1 MEDVGLGG
9 NRASGQENR
18 RHAGYKEIRKQGDIM
33 NCIRTRVEII
43 QQLEHLAT
51 LASSSLTISDVA
63 QELID
68 ELGQLECDIENRA
81 GVENGTI
88 KEYA

>member
-1 MEDVGLGG
+1 
-9 NRASGQENR
+9 
-18 RHAGYKEIRKQGDIM
+18 M

-43 QQLEHLAT
+43 HQLEHLAT

-68 ELGQLECDIENRA
+68 ELGQLECDIENRS